1 MISDEDIIAMI
12 VEAATEELPIA
23 VMTVREMRQFAEKV
37 AMDCVAIAE
46 IPNMAVRALSK
57 PAVDARQQAIIADM
71 YRGTPLATRVTEGW
85 PSGPRTAVPDHNPPS
100 TLAGADGRNMSMP
113 SASKVQE
120 NPYNPRVHVRIKFHG
135 QFQGQSI

>member
-46 IPNMAVRALSK
+46 IPNMAKKDIIRA
-57 PAVDARQQAIIADM
+57 I
-71 YRGTPLATRVTEGW
+71 RGKYEITK
-85 PSGPRTAVPDHNPPS
+85 H
-100 TLAGADGRNMSMP
+100 
-113 SASKVQE
+113 
-120 NPYNPRVHVRIKFHG
+120 
-135 QFQGQSI
+135 